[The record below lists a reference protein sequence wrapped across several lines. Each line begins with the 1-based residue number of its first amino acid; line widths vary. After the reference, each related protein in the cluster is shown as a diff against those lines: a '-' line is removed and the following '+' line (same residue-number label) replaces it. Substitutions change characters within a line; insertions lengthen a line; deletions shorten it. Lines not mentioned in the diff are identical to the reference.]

1 MNLRD
6 RNHAARPRG
15 VARRWRP
22 AAWLGAATLVL
33 ATPAALVAAPSPA
46 AAQSVDAHGG
56 AIDAVRS
63 AGIAQGFEDGS
74 FRPASPVTRG
84 QMSSFLGR
92 ALELDAQEER
102 TFSDSAGSV
111 HAGMI
116 EAVAAAGV
124 ALGYRDGTFR
134 PNADVTRGQ
143 MASFLMRALGL
154 EPGSGRSFPDTRGD
168 THAGAIEAV
177 STAGIALGYRDG
189 TFRPSETV
197 TRGQMASFLAR
208 GFELIESPATSPVS
222 SPAEP
227 ATPIGDVD
235 CDVTVATSDDE
246 VDDADPGD
254 VVCLAPGRRGAL
266 KLSDLVGTA
275 AQPITVVNH
284 GGVVEIDDPGA
295 YAGIRIEN
303 SSHLRI
309 TGTGVAAQCGA
320 RFSEADQACGIV
332 VSAAG
337 NGLTGKVRT
346 EHLMVDHVEVGG
358 VSSSGMGVHDKDV
371 RRGGWVQRDVAFHD
385 IYLHDIAT
393 EGHYHGAS
401 KYREGTRGLLDGVEI
416 VRNLVVRTGRDG
428 IQVGSTPWN
437 CSVRDNVVARA
448 GLSGESSHAFG
459 IIINRGA
466 ACDVIGNRISDSAG
480 DGIYDQG
487 LHGQT
492 IADNTIVRSGLSQDG
507 AGINVREGD
516 QAAGN
521 PETPDYPRST
531 HVLRNRV
538 DGTSEHGIRLRNS
551 GGTDNRV
558 IDNHLSSIAR
568 GDAVNLGSGARADV
582 RDNRTD

>member
-6 RNHAARPRG
+6 RKRPARPRG
-15 VARRWRP
+15 GTHRRRP
-22 AAWLGAATLVL
+22 VAWLGAATLAL
-33 ATPAALVAAPSPA
+33 AAPAALVGAPSPA
-46 AAQSVDAHGG
+46 AALAADAHGE

-74 FRPASPVTRG
+74 FRSASPVTRG
-84 QMSSFLGR
+84 QMASFLGR
-92 ALELDAQEER
+92 ALELEARQGS
-102 TFSDSAGSV
+102 TFRDSADSI

-116 EAVAAAGV
+116 GAVAADGV
-124 ALGYRDGTFR
+124 ALGYDDGTFR
-134 PNADVTRGQ
+134 PKAGVTRGQ
-143 MASFLMRALGL
+143 MASFLMRALDL
-154 EPGSGRSFPDTRGD
+154 EPGSGGDFPDTRGD

-177 STAGIALGYRDG
+177 SSAGIALGYRDG
-189 TFRPSETV
+189 SFRPSETV

-208 GFELIESPATSPVS
+208 GFDLVESPPPSPVS

-235 CDVTVATSDDE
+235 CDVTVATSDEE
-246 VDDADPGD
+246 VTAADPGD

-266 KLSDLVGTA
+266 ELSGLDGTA
-275 AQPITVVNH
+275 DQPITVVNH
-284 GGVVEIDDPGA
+284 GGVVEIDDPSA
-295 YAGIRIEN
+295 YAGIEIQN

-309 TGTGVAAQCGA
+309 TGTGEAAQCGA
-320 RFSEADQACGIV
+320 RFTEAEQDCGIV
-332 VSAAG
+332 VSASG

-346 EHLMVDHVEVGG
+346 EHLTVDHVEVGG
-358 VSSSGMGVHDKDV
+358 VSSSGMGVHDKEV

-401 KYREGTRGLLDGVEI
+401 SYREGTRGLLDGVEI

-437 CSVRDNVVARA
+437 CSVRDNVVAEA
-448 GLSGESSHAFG
+448 GLSGESSHGFG
-459 IIINRGA
+459 IIINRGG
-466 ACDVIGNRISDSAG
+466 ACDITGNRVASSAAS
-480 DGIYDQG
+480 GIYDQG

-492 IADNTIVRSGLSQDG
+492 IADNQVVRSGLRHEG

-521 PETPDYPRST
+521 PETPDFPRST

-538 DGTSEHGIRLRNS
+538 DGASEHGVRLRNT

-558 IDNHLSSIAR
+558 IDNHLSAIAR
-568 GDAVNLGSGARADV
+568 GDAVDLGSGVSADV